1 MKKALC
7 VIGAVLAV
15 CCSCRDSRTAVATD
29 QGDTLRLKYA
39 EKLTIVKHE
48 GFTEVLL
55 ADPWNT
61 GKTLHR
67 YLLIDDSANDN
78 EKPNSI
84 SQHLTPITQ
93 HPNTSVIR
101 IPLKRA
107 VIATSV
113 QCGLV
118 EQLGGRSAIAGVC
131 DLQYINLPWVQEE
144 CRKGR
149 IADCG
154 SGLQPTIEKI
164 IDLVPDALF
173 LSPFQN
179 SGGYGK
185 LEKLEIPI
193 VEMADYMESSALGRA
208 EWMKFYGML
217 FGREKEADS
226 LFAVVE
232 KNYQAL
238 KSKVAERVAK
248 GDVKK
253 PRVLMDKQTGSVW
266 YVPGGRS
273 TIGRLLVDAG
283 VDYPWQDDDRSG
295 SLPLPFESV
304 LEQGAQSDIWLFR
317 YNAPH
322 AIRPQELLAEKQAY
336 SRFKAF
342 QKGDIYGCN
351 TATSTFYEDT
361 PFHPDLL
368 LRDFIT
374 ICYPDLGL
382 GEPVYFVKV
391 KNLKSKEG

>member
-67 YLLIDDSANDN
+67 YILINENDNDN

-84 SQHLTPITQ
+84 PQ

-144 CRKGR
+144 CRKGH

-164 IDLVPDALF
+164 IDLEPDALF

-283 VDYPWQDDDRSG
+283 VDYPWKDDDRSG

-336 SRFKAF
+336 SRFKSF
-342 QKGDIYGCN
+342 QKGEIYGCN

-391 KNLKSKEG
+391 KN

>member
-67 YLLIDDSANDN
+67 YILINENDNDN

-84 SQHLTPITQ
+84 PQHLTPITQ

-144 CRKGR
+144 CRKGH

-164 IDLVPDALF
+164 IDLEPDALF

-283 VDYPWQDDDRSG
+283 VDYPWKDDDRSG

-342 QKGDIYGCN
+342 QRGEIYGCN

-391 KNLKSKEG
+391 KKIKK

>member
-1 MKKALC
+1 MRYCLM
-7 VIGAVLAV
+7 AVLAFLL
-15 CCSCRDSRTAVATD
+15 CACRGGGHGGDTSG
-29 QGDTLRLKYA
+29 GDTLSLRYA
-39 EKLTIVKHE
+39 QYINIVAHD
-48 GFTEVLL
+48 GYTVATLS
-55 ADPWNT
+55 DPWNA
-61 GKTLHR
+61 GKTLHTYVLVPSGQPLPPSLPKGTVVR
-67 YLLIDDSANDN
+67 
-78 EKPNSI
+78 
-84 SQHLTPITQ
+84 TPLQ
-93 HPNTSVIR
+93 
-101 IPLKRA
+101 KA
-107 VIATSV
+107 VVATSV
-113 QCGLV
+113 HCGLIG
-118 EQLGGRSAIAGVC
+118 QMGRREAIAGVC
-131 DLQYINLPWVQEE
+131 DVQYINLPFVQEGV
-144 CRKGR
+144 KQGR

-164 IDLVPDALF
+164 IDLEPDALF

-248 GDVKK
+248 GDVKR

-283 VDYPWQDDDRSG
+283 VDYPWKDDDRSG

-342 QKGDIYGCN
+342 QRGEIYGCN

-391 KNLKSKEG
+391 KN